1 MYMRVRPFFWCLLFI
16 VSISVIMLAIMYQPH
31 SPIYIQAHLENQ
43 YLSAHQPNLLL
54 NITDSEGRP
63 IDKVEV
69 TPQAHMTNMNMVISG
84 GSVIALGHGQYKVDM
99 HFSMAGP
106 WAITIRTNASGFA
119 SQEHTLL
126 VNVV

>member
-1 MYMRVRPFFWCLLFI
+1 MHMRVRPFFWCLLFI
-16 VSISVIMLAIMYQPH
+16 ASISVIILAITYQPH
-31 SPIYIQAHLENQ
+31 SPIYIQVHLENQ
-43 YLSAHQPNLLL
+43 YLSAHQSDLLL

-69 TPQAHMTNMNMVISG
+69 TPQAHMTNMDMAIPG
-84 GSVIALGHGQYKVDM
+84 GSVRALGHGQYKVDM

-106 WAITIRTNASGFA
+106 WAITIRTNASGFV